1 MAEELNKNKK
11 AQPIVTEQV
20 IGTDDNN
27 EALEKAKSFWDS
39 NKKNITYGLLAFVLI
54 LSGWVGYNELIKKP
68 KELKA

>member
-27 EALEKAKSFWDS
+27 EALEKAKTVE
-39 NKKNITYGLLAFVLI
+39 NQNICFIVCDFCERYVSCDLFL
-54 LSGWVGYNELIKKP
+54 
-68 KELKA
+68 